1 MDYIIIEVPDLN
13 DSISRVVLNG
23 NAYQIRFTWNET
35 GGYWK
40 FGLYDTQSEPIV
52 VGAKIVPRF
61 PLNVFYGVT
70 KLPDGIF
77 GVMTKLERIGR
88 DDFKNGNASFVFC
101 PVEIDT

>member
-40 FGLYDTQSEPIV
+40 FGLYA
-52 VGAKIVPRF
+52 GAHR
-61 PLNVFYGVT
+61 T
-70 KLPDGIF
+70 
-77 GVMTKLERIGR
+77 
-88 DDFKNGNASFVFC
+88 
-101 PVEIDT
+101 

>member
-77 GVMTKLERIGR
+77 GVMTKLEHIGR